1 MTIFEYMFQEVE
13 SNVRVELCQSC
24 YDKLIGTNIEEK
36 MYIANNIIKVN
47 DFENVDLTSTDIVR
61 LYAN

>member
-47 DFENVDLTSTDIVR
+47 DFENVDLTSTDIMMF
-61 LYAN
+61 YAN